1 MVLEG
6 LRGLQPPRV
15 WAETLNKPDFERIK
29 ELKALINGIFMKEG
43 EVNIW
48 GRAGL
53 SWDGKCKNNC
63 PMTVGDLMALSHS

>member
-6 LRGLQPPRV
+6 LRAGRRLRGLQPPRV

-43 EVNIW
+43 EVNI
-48 GRAGL
+48 
-53 SWDGKCKNNC
+53 SQ
-63 PMTVGDLMALSHS
+63 